1 MIINDNN
8 KNRLKEILKINNKR
22 FVTIVN
28 KILNFIFIS
37 YVKSTKSTIL
47 YLLFTHNSKTIYLA
61 NRYFASYAI
70 FQELDTFKFTNCLT
84 LEIHK

>member
-1 MIINDNN
+1 MMKKKSVKTNN
-8 KNRLKEILKINNKR
+8 KDSQFYFFLSALNRQ
-22 FVTIVN
+22 
-28 KILNFIFIS
+28 
-37 YVKSTKSTIL
+37 KSTVPL
-47 YLLFTHNSKTIYLA
+47 HPLFAHNSKTIYLT